1 MLFDKTFFFTATLHK
16 EAYRFLKY
24 FKIYNIQTT
33 NNVEICRLQFKERIY
48 DYIDDI
54 FQDIYHLYFSKSQ
67 ALKTKPISQ
76 VL

>member
-33 NNVEICRLQFKERIY
+33 NNVEITVRIY

-54 FQDIYHLYFSKSQ
+54 FQDVYQVYFFQ
-67 ALKTKPISQ
+67 LQTLKTKPISQ